1 MAILQKRTSTNQLPQ
16 ARGLERS
23 PLSSIIN
30 DAENARPNAG
40 FFESTRPEASR
51 VTPIGG
57 VKPLSKINQ
66 RENIS
71 NPALVREPL
80 SPLTPK
86 APITSKVAATK
97 PALTAKPAVTKPSAT
112 KPAVT
117 KPAVTKTPL
126 TTKPSITSKTT
137 TPATKTTTPTTSTVK
152 PAITTN
158 TTAPTATTKT
168 TPTTTTAKPTVNK
181 TTSTGNSLT
190 SKVTNA
196 LTGAAIGA
204 GTKLLYDKLT
214 GKPTTTVKT
223 GNTGNTG
230 GTGTTGGTGKSGI
243 STTPPKLPVAPPK
256 PTVNKPTAPVGKVTP
271 KTAPT
276 TKPVTSVT
284 KPATGGTSATD
295 IYKGTPADPSLGLPE
310 GTVDNGDGT
319 YTVDGTTF
327 DMSTGMPLYRDN
339 ESGGID
345 NVTDNGDGTYTIGNT
360 TYSMDDNSV
369 LYTTDADGNIT
380 VAGDTNTGGG
390 DGEVTG
396 VKTGDETGDETQ
408 YFTDEDGNVWSMDSG
423 GAYTLFQYAD
433 GTSPDDTTAEE
444 NTWTDPDTG
453 AVYTLGDDGLWTTD
467 YVDTTV
473 ADNTDDT
480 VDETDNTDYTVADN
494 TDYTDDTPPEE
505 AKRGGLITMMRHGGA
520 MHFAGGGQSYAPVS
534 TASKYQS
541 NGQLTSADPSS
552 LQAFLDNL
560 PQEDTGLSDG
570 GETTGDTT
578 LPDDTSYM
586 PDGAVDNGDGT
597 FTLGNQVYDMNSGN
611 PLYTVDDSGN
621 IISVEPSTQNGYVDN
636 GDGTY
641 TLNGTTF
648 DMQTDMPL
656 YRDNPNGGVD
666 MVTDNG
672 DGTYTVG
679 NSTYSMD
686 NNKRLYDTDANGNVT
701 NVSDEAKYTT
711 GNQLLNNNN
720 SNSSNNSNTN
730 TGNTNS
736 NGNLDKGFLDKI
748 TGALGTTAGAAG
760 AGALLASLLGGDFGG
775 GGGSQN
781 QGVDMSKVGVIN
793 PRTTDFGIGPT
804 RYVGYDDYGVAPDQG
819 YTPNEELLKNL
830 NAPGYNPVNEGDYG
844 YADNTATD
852 QGKTSDNFDENG
864 NNLPNMAAGGL
875 SSMSPQVSQTHYTFG
890 KPADVYAT
898 LGLRNAPPAEPVDQP
913 QPVAPPQMQQP
924 QGQQSPQ
931 GQPPA
936 GMPMGLQKPPLQQM
950 GTPQAMPPPMPA
962 GIPQGVPPAGAMRKG
977 GLPHVSNVPQVN
989 GRFDFR
995 QGSAVHGEGD
1005 GQSDDIPAMLADG
1018 EYVID
1023 AETVAQIGN
1032 GSTKAGA
1039 QALDKFRESIRAHKR
1054 SAPLNK
1060 IPPKTKALT
1069 SYLKGAK

>member
-30 DAENARPNAG
+30 DVQNARPNAG
-40 FFESTRPEASR
+40 FFEATRPEARR

-86 APITSKVAATK
+86 APITSKVATTK
-97 PALTAKPAVTKPSAT
+97 PALTAKSAVT

-137 TPATKTTTPTTSTVK
+137 TPAIKTTTPTTSTVK
-152 PAITTN
+152 PAITTK
-158 TTAPTATTKT
+158 TTPPTATTKT
-168 TPTTTTAKPTVNK
+168 TPATTTTKPTVNK
-181 TTSTGNSLT
+181 TTGTGNSLT

-204 GTKLLYDKLT
+204 GTKLLIDKIT
-214 GKPTTTVKT
+214 GKPVVKT
-223 GNTGNTG
+223 GTGTTG
-230 GTGTTGGTGKSGI
+230 GTGTTSGTGKSGI

-276 TKPVTSVT
+276 TKPTTTPKTKPVTSVT

-339 ESGGID
+339 ENGGID
-345 NVTDNGDGTYTIGNT
+345 NVIDNGDGTYTIGDT
-360 TYSMDDNSV
+360 TYSMDNNAV

-380 VAGDTNTGGG
+380 VADNTYTGGG
-390 DGEVTG
+390 DEGDV
-396 VKTGDETGDETQ
+396 TGDETGDETQ

-433 GTSPDDTTAEE
+433 GTSPDDATEEETTWTDPDTGAMWTLGADGEWTTDYVEPETEE
-444 NTWTDPDTG
+444 DNTWTDPDTG
-453 AVYTLGDDGLWTTD
+453 DVWMMDTDGNWNNTSSTDDYTTD
-467 YVDTTV
+467 DSEETTDEEYVDEV
-473 ADNTDDT
+473 
-480 VDETDNTDYTVADN
+480 
-494 TDYTDDTPPEE
+494 PEE
-505 AKRGGLITMMRHGGA
+505 RKGGLITMMKRGGVP
-520 MHFAGGGQSYAPVS
+520 HF
-534 TASKYQS
+534 
-541 NGQLTSADPSS
+541 
-552 LQAFLDNL
+552 
-560 PQEDTGLSDG
+560 EDG
-570 GETTGDTT
+570 GYSDTDEEVQPWQNVNYNYGEEDDPTMTGDNSLYSQSGPIKNTYLKST
-578 LPDDTSYM
+578 VPSQSSILNDGTDSYM
-586 PDGAVDNGDGT
+586 PEGAIDNNDGT
-597 FTLGNQVYDMNSGN
+597 FTLDNTVYDMNTGN
-611 PLYTVDDSGN
+611 PLYVMDDNGD
-621 IISVEPSTQNGYVDN
+621 IIYVEPSTNSGYKDN

-641 TLNGTTF
+641 TLNGITF
-648 DMQTDMPL
+648 NSETDMPL
-656 YRDNPNGGVD
+656 YKDNPNGGVD
-666 MVTDNG
+666 VATDNG
-672 DGTYTVG
+672 DGTYTIG
-679 NSTYSMD
+679 GSTYNMET
-686 NNKRLYDTDANGNVT
+686 NERLYDTDKTGNIV
-701 NVSDEAKYTT
+701 NVSDTARYVG
-711 GNQLLNNNN
+711 GNPLVNTSGGSNFVGQDLFNN
-720 SNSSNNSNTN
+720 
-730 TGNTNS
+730 
-736 NGNLDKGFLDKI
+736 I
-748 TGALGTTAGAAG
+748 TSALGTTAGAAG
-760 AGALLASLLGGDFGG
+760 AGALLASLLGSDFGG
-775 GGGSQN
+775 GTGNQN
-781 QGVDMSKVGVIN
+781 QGVDMSTVGVIN

-804 RYVGYDDYGVAPDQG
+804 RYVGYEDYGVSPDQE
-819 YTPNEELLKNL
+819 YQPNEELLKNL

-844 YADNTATD
+844 YAEDNMPP
-852 QGKTSDNFDENG
+852 DEEMMDET
-864 NNLPNMAAGGL
+864 PKMAAGGL
-875 SSMSPQVSQTHYTFG
+875 SSMAPQPSQTHYTFG
-890 KPADVYAT
+890 KPVDVYAT
-898 LGLRNAPPAEPVDQP
+898 LGLRDAPVASPVDQP

-950 GTPQAMPPPMPA
+950 GTSQAMPPQPPA

-977 GLPHVSNVPQVN
+977 GLPHASNVPMVE
-989 GRFDFR
+989 GRYDFR
-995 QGSAVHGEGD
+995 NGSAVHGEGD